1 MKYNQFSREKEIY
14 FQLVKASTILPQ
26 SVEEDQ
32 KTVGGLNRGM
42 IIGSLFSKN
51 LFENNNNLNIQ
62 KEVKEYKRLD
72 EPVRS
77 ETRRELTL
85 KILEYYSKQDKEC
98 FS

>member
-1 MKYNQFSREKEIY
+1 MKHNHFSREKEIY
-14 FQLVKASTILPQ
+14 FQFMMASTILPQ

-32 KTVGGLNRGM
+32 KTVGGLNIGM

-51 LFENNNNLNIQ
+51 LFENNSNLNIQ

-77 ETRRELTL
+77 ETRREKTL
-85 KILEYYSKQDKEC
+85 NILEYYSKQDKEC